1 MIARAGFRHVRNR
14 RPAADEQVARIL
26 AEPGFGRYF
35 TDHMVTVAFGRG
47 RGWHD
52 AAVRPNRPLS
62 VLPGTAVFHY
72 GQAIFEGL
80 KAYRQPSG
88 SVACFRP
95 DMNAARFR
103 ASARRLAMPELP
115 EETFLRSLT
124 ELLRRDERWVPAGA
138 GKSLYLR
145 PFMISTQ
152 AGLGVT
158 PSDEYLYVLIASP
171 VASYFSSGVRPVA
184 VWLSREYVRA
194 APGGTGS
201 AKCAG
206 NYGAAFIAQQ
216 QATEHGCDQVVWLDS
231 VEHRWV
237 EEMGGMNLFF
247 VFGSG
252 PGACVVTPELT
263 GSILPGITRDSLL
276 GLARDDGYAVAE
288 RRISVQEWEQAA
300 ASGELTEVFACG
312 TAAVVTPVGQ
322 VRHAGGEWTIG
333 AGEPGPVTMRLRQ
346 RLIAIQTGAA
356 ADVYGWMRTLL
367 PGAGHAGPQPGS
379 GRSPR
384 SPGAARDRREP
395 RRIPGG
401 AQQSRQPGD
410 GRLGEQV
417 AQRQVP
423 AEALT

>member
-1 MIARAGFRHVRNR
+1 MQAPTDFRHSRNR
-14 RPAADEQVARIL
+14 RPATDEHVAQVL

-35 TDHMVTVAFGRG
+35 TDHMVTVTFERG

-52 AAVRPNRPLS
+52 AAVRGHEPLS

-80 KAYRQPSG
+80 KAYRQPDG

-95 DMNAARFR
+95 DMNATRFR

-115 EETFLRSLT
+115 DEAFLASLT
-124 ELLRRDERWVPAGA
+124 ELLAADERWVPAGE

-145 PFMISTQ
+145 PLMISTGV
-152 AGLGVT
+152 GLGVT
-158 PSDEYLYVLIASP
+158 PSDTYLYVLIASP
-171 VASYFSSGVRPVA
+171 VSSYFSSGVRPVS
-184 VWLSREYVRA
+184 VWLSHEYVRA
-194 APGGTGS
+194 APGGTGT

-231 VEHRWV
+231 VERRWI

-263 GSILPGITRDSLL
+263 GSLLPGVTRDSLL
-276 GLARDDGYAVAE
+276 RLARDDGYEVAE
-288 RRISVQEWEQAA
+288 RRVSVEEWEKTA

-312 TAAVVTPVGQ
+312 TAAVVTPVGTA
-322 VRHAGGEWTIG
+322 RHADGEITIG
-333 AGEPGPVTMRLRQ
+333 SGEPGPVTTQLRR
-346 RLIAIQTGAA
+346 RLIAIQTGTVS
-356 ADVYGWMRTLL
+356 DPYGWMRILHS
-367 PGAGHAGPQPGS
+367 A
-379 GRSPR
+379 
-384 SPGAARDRREP
+384 DK
-395 RRIPGG
+395 GG
-401 AQQSRQPGD
+401 G
-410 GRLGEQV
+410 G
-417 AQRQVP
+417 
-423 AEALT
+423 